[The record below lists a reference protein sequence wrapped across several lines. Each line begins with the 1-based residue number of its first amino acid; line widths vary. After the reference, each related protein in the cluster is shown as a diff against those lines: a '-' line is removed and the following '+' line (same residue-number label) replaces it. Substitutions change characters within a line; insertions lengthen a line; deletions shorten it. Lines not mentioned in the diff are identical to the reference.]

1 MYNLGN
7 IIFQEV
13 NNFFQ
18 DNKVTHCDL
27 QIYFSLKIY
36 LQITLCYFIIMKIF
50 HFLKNNISQII
61 LLLIFIYIIIK
72 KIY

>member
-13 NNFFQ
+13 NNFFH

-27 QIYFSLKIY
+27 QIYF
-36 LQITLCYFIIMKIF
+36 
-50 HFLKNNISQII
+50 
-61 LLLIFIYIIIK
+61 
-72 KIY
+72 